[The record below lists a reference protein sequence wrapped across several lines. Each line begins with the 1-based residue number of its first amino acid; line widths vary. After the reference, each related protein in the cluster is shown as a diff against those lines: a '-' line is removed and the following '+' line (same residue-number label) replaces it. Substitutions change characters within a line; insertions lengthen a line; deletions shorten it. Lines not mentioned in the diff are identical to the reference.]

1 MKYTKAMQRAR
12 FYDTMTNLGFSY
24 EETETLR
31 RAEMTLSR
39 WAELECGDGN
49 GYVERDEKTGR
60 PYYVNCNARFVSA
73 NDPRARHAIPDREK
87 GALARVARIMA
98 NHPGMVAYHQGDP
111 RGCALYIV
119 REKDVPAG
127 ESIDAYYTRGFAV
140 CF

>member
-12 FYDTMTNLGFSY
+12 FCDTMSNLGFSY

-31 RAEMTLSR
+31 RAEMTLQR
-39 WAELECGDGN
+39 WGEHECNGDIQ
-49 GYVERDEKTGR
+49 RDEETGK
-60 PYYVNCNARFVSA
+60 PYRYSTMTGKRLYGV
-73 NDPRARHAIPDREK
+73 PDREK
-87 GALARVARIMA
+87 GALARVAKVMA

-119 REKDVPAG
+119 RAKDVPAG
-127 ESIDAYYTRGFAV
+127 ESIDAYYTRGLAV